1 MSAGRPVFITRPAD
15 QAAPLAEAVRARGF
29 APVLAPCL
37 VLEIEDGPPLDPA
50 GIAAIAV
57 TSANGVKALL
67 ARWADR
73 TCPVYAVGE
82 ATAAAARA
90 GGFADVITAGG
101 DAASLARLIAGKVEP
116 GTKILHAA
124 GEDRAFDLAGAL
136 SPLGI
141 GVRVETLYAMPM
153 ARALPDEALAV
164 LDAGVNAAAL
174 LMSARTAAAFGE
186 LVAASGRRLDC
197 VSAICMSQA
206 VADAAA
212 DFAFRRIA
220 VSSRPSVDALLD
232 ALEAREGGE

>member
-1 MSAGRPVFITRPAD
+1 MSPKPPVFITRPAD
-15 QAAPLAEAVRARGF
+15 QAAPLAEAVRARGY

-37 VLEIEDGPPLDPA
+37 VLEIEDGPPLDPT
-50 GIAAIAV
+50 GIAAVAA

-90 GGFADVITAGG
+90 GGFVDVITAGG
-101 DAASLARLIAGKVEP
+101 DAASLARLIAGRAAQ
-116 GTKILHAA
+116 GTAILHAA

-141 GVRVETLYAMPM
+141 GVRVEALYAMPV
-153 ARALPDEALAV
+153 ARALPSDALAV
-164 LDAGVNAAAL
+164 LDAGHDAAAL

-186 LVAASGRRLDC
+186 LVSSAGRRLDG
-197 VSAICMSQA
+197 VSAICLSQA

-212 DFAFRRIA
+212 AFPFRCIA

-232 ALEAREGGE
+232 LLEAREGGE